1 MEIEFQTE
9 AIARATV
16 LEIQKLLFL
25 KANKSNVAGRWWFM
39 GIYYGLK
46 LGKLV
51 GGKPSRALKPMKR
64 SFF

>member
-1 MEIEFQTE
+1 VEIEFQIE
-9 AIARATV
+9 AIARAKV
-16 LEIQKLLFL
+16 LETQELVFL
-25 KANKSNVAGRWWFM
+25 KANKSNVAGRWWFV

-51 GGKPSRALKPMKR
+51 GVKPSRALKPMAR

>member
-16 LEIQKLLFL
+16 LEIQKLVFL

-51 GGKPSRALKPMKR
+51 GVKSSRALKPMAR

>member
-16 LEIQKLLFL
+16 LEIQKLVFL

-51 GGKPSRALKPMKR
+51 GVKPSRALKPMAR